1 MTTLAYTVEETAKI
15 NRANSDAKASVDMIY
30 AQGVSDTLTGVGIL
44 CFFLFNLLRI
54 VTYLAA
60 SSGLWSPLA

>member
-1 MTTLAYTVEETAKI
+1 MTTLAYSVEETTKM
-15 NRANSDAKASVDMIY
+15 NREKSDAKASVDMIY

-54 VTYLAA
+54 ATYLAV